1 MPTQIGYNHRTVTYS
16 PFRCRSQER
25 RFHHSSRANP
35 SPTTPPSTRLHS
47 DWWFWLRYGFTQLFV
62 QGSNYSFKG
71 NSHRAD
77 VCPLNPGVRRMKDSN
92 YPDVRDPLLVGTYS
106 PSAKAGGGYVWDD
119 VLEYRV
125 WCHPEN
131 GAPDLA
137 DGSDYYYAFATYQ
150 EALAFSQE
158 TAGAEEPL
166 ALIVQD
172 EYIDEPA
179 EGEFIHVREQR
190 VAEWSV
196 AFLSRP
202 KRSPQTIPDFF
213 APDAPVNRL
222 DILRGL

>member
-1 MPTQIGYNHRTVTYS
+1 
-16 PFRCRSQER
+16 
-25 RFHHSSRANP
+25 
-35 SPTTPPSTRLHS
+35 
-47 DWWFWLRYGFTQLFV
+47 
-62 QGSNYSFKG
+62 
-71 NSHRAD
+71 
-77 VCPLNPGVRRMKDSN
+77 MKDSN